1 MNPLNRVDGV
11 LHMDGA
17 PLDHVAETYGTPSY
31 VYSAEHFRARYAAL
45 TEAFSGVPTLACY
58 SVKANSNLAVLKLF
72 HDLGAGFDIVSGGE
86 LQRVLTIG
94 ADAEKVV
101 FSGVGKR
108 TDEIDFALKAGI
120 GCFNVESRSELLRIR
135 DRAQLLET
143 SAPISIRVN
152 PNIDANT
159 HPYISTGLHENK
171 FGVPMED
178 APGLYELANEDDHL
192 NVVGIDCH
200 IGSQIQSAAPLLESL
215 DVMLAL
221 ADKLERAGIPTR
233 HIDLGG
239 GIGVAYQ
246 NEPDF
251 DVASYGRAVAE
262 RMSGRNQSV
271 LLEPGRFLVAQG
283 GVLLT
288 RVEYIKPGDASRKH
302 FAVVDAAMNDLIR
315 PALYQAWHDIIR
327 VDERIDGE
335 DAVWDVVGPVCES
348 GDFLGQGRPM
358 SLAEGELL
366 AIDSAGAYG
375 FVQASN
381 YNSRG
386 KPAEI
391 MIEGDTH
398 RLVRRR
404 ETVRELLENEI
415 WEPGA

>member
-1 MNPLNRVDGV
+1 M
-11 LHMDGA
+11 
-17 PLDHVAETYGTPSY
+17 
-31 VYSAEHFRARYAAL
+31 FAR
-45 TEAFSGVPTLACY
+45 
-58 SVKANSNLAVLKLF
+58 
-72 HDLGAGFDIVSGGE
+72 
-86 LQRVLTIG
+86 
-94 ADAEKVV
+94 
-101 FSGVGKR
+101 
-108 TDEIDFALKAGI
+108 
-120 GCFNVESRSELLRIR
+120 RITR
-135 DRAQLLET
+135 
-143 SAPISIRVN
+143 
-152 PNIDANT
+152 
-159 HPYISTGLHENK
+159 
-171 FGVPMED
+171 
-178 APGLYELANEDDHL
+178 
-192 NVVGIDCH
+192 
-200 IGSQIQSAAPLLESL
+200 L
-215 DVMLAL
+215 DVL
-221 ADKLERAGIPTR
+221 
-233 HIDLGG
+233 
-239 GIGVAYQ
+239 
-246 NEPDF
+246 
-251 DVASYGRAVAE
+251 
-262 RMSGRNQSV
+262 
-271 LLEPGRFLVAQG
+271 LVAQG